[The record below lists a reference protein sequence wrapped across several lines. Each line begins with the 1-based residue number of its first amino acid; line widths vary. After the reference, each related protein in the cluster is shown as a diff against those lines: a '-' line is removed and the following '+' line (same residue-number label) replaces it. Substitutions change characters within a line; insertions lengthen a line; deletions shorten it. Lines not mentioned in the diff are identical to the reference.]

1 MEFPERHH
9 TPQNVLLKGF
19 KMFFEACC
27 FFFINCLTVGQTV
40 QKFMHRIYLLRST
53 IVDQEL
59 EKCLDNRPLF

>member
-1 MEFPERHH
+1 M
-9 TPQNVLLKGF
+9 L
-19 KMFFEACC
+19 

-40 QKFMHRIYLLRST
+40 QKFMHRIYLLRSS